1 MKKTAQLFLPLL
13 LALALLAG
21 CGGGAAGTADT
32 PGPVNTPA
40 PVDTPEPEGA
50 VMTARLVE
58 DGLLAEGEDG
68 PYGGTAVLTF
78 GVGEDTAVTVD
89 GQPARAE
96 DLKPGMLLTITWNGM
111 VAESYPG
118 QLGPVYAV
126 SADSGETDDRC
137 GLYLRVLEDLWET
150 DPALNTDLEE
160 LALDLS
166 GLTDLTESEKA
177 ALVWQFGNAHGLM
190 PVTATWEELVEEG
203 RIDGENLTWNGKGC
217 LFTLTGSAEEG
228 FSAEK
233 WASGLGAYVFAD
245 CTAQRAADG
254 TWSYEVG
261 SHAIA

>member
-21 CGGGAAGTADT
+21 CGGGTAGTADT
-32 PGPVNTPA
+32 PEPVY
-40 PVDTPEPEGA
+40 TPEPEGA

-68 PYGGTAVLTF
+68 PYGGTAILTF
-78 GVGEDTAVTVD
+78 GVGEDTVITVD
-89 GQPARAE
+89 GQPAQEE

-118 QLGPVYAV
+118 QLGPVYAL
-126 SADSGETDDRC
+126 SADSGDTDDRC

-166 GLTDLTESEKA
+166 GLTDLSESEKA
-177 ALVWQFGNAHGLM
+177 ALVWQFGNSHGLM

-203 RIDGENLTWNGKGC
+203 RIEGEALTWNGKGC
-217 LFTLTGSAEEG
+217 LFTLAGSAEEG

-233 WASGLGAYVFAD
+233 WASGLGAYFFND
-245 CTAQRAADG
+245 CTAQKAADG
-254 TWSYEVG
+254 AWTYEVG
-261 SHAIA
+261 SQAIA